1 MSVNPVT
8 FVAPNLAWGKARGA
22 SARAPRSI
30 PRQWGC
36 DRRATKPQAK
46 FGATLRAAVLFGP
59 GCVARSL
66 QIRVGYALVPVRK
79 HLAPCRGRKLL
90 AANVT
95 EFTLLTTKLCGK
107 TATPGGFD
115 ALRLVLRT
123 QTRSGKFAR
132 PA

>member
-1 MSVNPVT
+1 MSVNSVT
-8 FVAPNLAWGKARGA
+8 FVAPNLAWGEARCA
-22 SARAPRSI
+22 SARAPGSI

-59 GCVARSL
+59 GGVARSL
-66 QIRVGYALVPVRK
+66 RIRVGYARVPVRK

-95 EFTLLTTKLCGK
+95 EFTLMTTKAS
-107 TATPGGFD
+107 T
-115 ALRLVLRT
+115 
-123 QTRSGKFAR
+123 KFAAR
-132 PA
+132 VQNQHFRNRLYLT